1 MKKLVIYSI
10 VVFLFA
16 IGVQS
21 ANADLYN
28 GSVSTA
34 AGGIIAS
41 PSWSSAVG
49 TTLSWEIT
57 DKGSYYTYS
66 YKFIVPI
73 LETGQIKDLSHIIFE
88 VSDSFSEDNFLETS
102 VNKYQELGVFSSGG
116 GNPGMPGSINNG
128 LKFDT
133 QESLLTFETNETD
146 GTRTFF
152 ITFDSDR
159 MPTWGDFYAKDGAEN
174 LVLYSLASQ
183 DITVT
188 AWNSGFGD
196 LEGAEIAVPDTDTVV
211 PVPGAVLLG
220 ILGIAVAGIKL
231 RKYA

>member
-1 MKKLVIYSI
+1 MKKLVICAI
-10 VVFLFA
+10 VVFLIT

-21 ANADLYN
+21 AKADLYQ

-34 AGGIIAS
+34 AGSIIATS
-41 PSWSSAVG
+41 SWSSAVG

-88 VSDSFSEDNFLETS
+88 VSDSFAEYNFLQTS
-102 VNKYQELGVFSSGG
+102 INKYDEFGEFSSGP
-116 GNPGMPGSINNG
+116 GNPDMPDIINNG
-128 LKFDT
+128 LKFDAT
-133 QESLLTFETNETD
+133 ESKLTFETNETD

-174 LVLYSLASQ
+174 LPSLLLVDNQKS
-183 DITVT
+183 TVT
-188 AWNSGFGD
+188 AWNSGFGSSD
-196 LEGAEIAVPDTDTVV
+196 GAKIAVPDTVV
-211 PVPGAVLLG
+211 PVPGAILLG
-220 ILGIAVAGIKL
+220 ILGITVAGIKL
-231 RKYA
+231 RKFA